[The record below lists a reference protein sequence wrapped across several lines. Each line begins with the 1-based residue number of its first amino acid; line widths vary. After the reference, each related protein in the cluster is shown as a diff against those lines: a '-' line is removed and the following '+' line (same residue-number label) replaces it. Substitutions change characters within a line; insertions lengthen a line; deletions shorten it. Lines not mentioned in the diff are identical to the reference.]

1 MREGQSAITSCSGTF
16 VPRLL
21 GGSCSLYL
29 CVTDVEIP
37 SNLLHIDKVQVVSQP
52 LLLAQVHLL
61 LGGTV
66 SVRGQSREPF
76 LKRGHGRLRGDTFN
90 L

>member
-21 GGSCSLYL
+21 GGSLDL

-76 LKRGHGRLRGDTFN
+76 LKRGHARLRGDTFI